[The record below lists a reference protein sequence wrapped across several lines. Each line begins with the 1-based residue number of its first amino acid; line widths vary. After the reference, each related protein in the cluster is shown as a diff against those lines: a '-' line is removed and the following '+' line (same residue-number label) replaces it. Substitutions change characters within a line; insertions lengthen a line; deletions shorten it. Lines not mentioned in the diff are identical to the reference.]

1 MNFTRRGFI
10 GANLA
15 LALAPAATL
24 DSWQGVGRIVAVG
37 DVHGDK
43 DALSAVLKMSGLI
56 DEKEH
61 WIGGAS
67 HLVQVGD
74 VPARGAFS
82 H

>member
-10 GANLA
+10 GANLT

-24 DSWQGVGRIVAVG
+24 DNWQGVGRIVAVG